1 MGKDRAAVLRNV
13 IPEED
18 THKQCMH
25 TNNCCY
31 NYYTN
36 FNPNDG
42 NILNVI
48 SFSVSIQCI
57 IVLTRT
63 QYNSLHTINNNNNN
77 DLIILLLTCCD

>member
-1 MGKDRAAVLRNV
+1 MLHMGKDRAAVLRNV
-13 IPEED
+13 ISEED
-18 THKQCMH
+18 THKQYMY

-31 NYYTN
+31 NYYTH

-63 QYNSLHTINNNNNN
+63 QYNSLHTINNDNNNN
-77 DLIILLLTCCD
+77 DLIIYY